1 MLTEDVLAKK
11 KLGCIDLVIIALS
24 LDKAGIEYKIN
35 KDGSLSVFNVEFALV
50 QSFGEHKVFGH
61 IGDVYVEGY
70 FDVVNYHTRV
80 DLVCNKYSRR
90 ITLDR

>member
-11 KLGCIDLVIIALS
+11 KLGCIDLVVIALA
-24 LDKAGIEYKIN
+24 LDKAGVKYEIN
-35 KDGSLSVFNVEFALV
+35 KDGSLSVFDVEFALV
-50 QSFGEHKVFGH
+50 QSFDDHKVSGY
-61 IGDVYVEGY
+61 IGDVDVDGY

-90 ITLDR
+90 VTLDR

>member
-24 LDKAGIEYKIN
+24 LDKAGVKYKIN
-35 KDGSLSVFNVEFALV
+35 DDGSLSVFNVEFALV
-50 QSFGEHKVFGH
+50 QSFDDHKVSGY
-61 IGDVYVEGY
+61 IGNVDVDGY
-70 FDVVNYHTRV
+70 FDVINYHTRV

-90 ITLDR
+90 VVLDS